1 MEIRSLGRSGFEV
14 KSAVGTVLIDPSAD
28 TLKGPFTD
36 PNTIVA
42 YSKASSKRRIAPDG
56 VSKLIQ
62 GPGEYE
68 IGGVSIRAVATPADD
83 PAISHELN
91 TTYLIDA
98 DGILVCSIGALGHTP
113 DTVAMQ
119 QVGKVNVLLLDPEQS
134 PLSGEELASTMRNFE
149 PDVVVPSGY
158 DSESGKPG
166 KLLGELLSELGVKK
180 LEPQTRISY
189 TKTSLPESRTTVL
202 LVPQGM

>member
-1 MEIRSLGRSGFEV
+1 MEIRSLGRSGFEI
-14 KSAVGTVLIDPSAD
+14 KTTVGTVLIDPSAD
-28 TLKGPFTD
+28 MLKGPFTD

-42 YSKASSKRRIAPDG
+42 FSKLTSKRRVTPDG
-56 VSKLIQ
+56 VSKLVQ

-83 PAISHELN
+83 PSVSHELN
-91 TTYLIDA
+91 TAYVIDA
-98 DGILVCSIGALGHTP
+98 DGILVCSTGALGHTP
-113 DTVAMQ
+113 DTIAMQ

-134 PLSGEELASTMRNFE
+134 PLSGDELAATMRNFE

-158 DSESGKPG
+158 DSGAGKPG
-166 KLLGELLSELGVKK
+166 KLLSELLSELGVKN

-189 TKTSLPESRTTVL
+189 TKSSLPETRTTVL
-202 LVPQGM
+202 LVPQS

>member
-28 TLKGPFTD
+28 ALKGPFTD

-42 YSKASSKRRIAPDG
+42 YSKPSSKRRIAPDG
-56 VSKLIQ
+56 VSKMIQ

-83 PAISHELN
+83 PAISHDLN
-91 TTYLIDA
+91 TAYLIDA
-98 DGILVCSIGALGHTP
+98 DGIFVCSIGALGHAP
-113 DTVAMQ
+113 DTIAVQ
-119 QVGKVNVLLLDPEQS
+119 QVGKVNVLLVDPEQS
-134 PLSGEELASTMRNFE
+134 PLSGEDLASTMRNFE

-158 DSESGKPG
+158 DSEAGKPG
-166 KLLGELLSELGVKK
+166 KLLSELLSELGVKNV
-180 LEPQTRISY
+180 EPQTRVSY

-202 LVPQGM
+202 LIPQGA